1 MTSSA
6 NNNNMLFEDTL
17 ASIEAMRMQ
26 EESGYSVSDYL
37 HHQTSSQ
44 SSSAHGPLHPA
55 PPAALLLTEACRSA
69 MIVWCNNLVDFCDYS
84 RETTEIAVS
93 CLDRFISTDVGSR
106 ALQDREYFQLAA
118 MTALYT
124 SAKINESRALGSASI
139 AKLTRGKSTKE
150 EIESME
156 LTMLAA
162 LQWRV
167 NPPTAMS
174 FARKFIDLVVPSDL
188 RMDDS
193 TRTGIIELVQCQVE
207 LAISDYDLSLHK
219 ASSIAFAALLN
230 AIDTQDGIRFADYL
244 ESNMSSI
251 LIEKRLRVIRRLLHD
266 NTVSRQSL
274 KNAAQYPGINN
285 DWHSKYVTTTRSLL
299 GWSLNLYQLYKLWS
313 ILKQPVNAYITH

>member
-1 MTSSA
+1 MTVAA
-6 NNNNMLFEDTL
+6 NNNMRLEDTL
-17 ASIEAMRMQ
+17 ASIEAMRIQ
-26 EESGYSVSDYL
+26 EESAYSVSDYL
-37 HHQTSSQ
+37 HQHTLSQ
-44 SSSAHGPLHPA
+44 PSAHGPLHHA
-55 PPAALLLTEACRSA
+55 PAALPLNVACRSA

-93 CLDRFISTDVGSR
+93 CLDRFLSTNVGSR

-150 EIESME
+150 DIESME

-174 FARKFIDLVVPSDL
+174 FARKFIDLVVPSNL

-193 TRTGIIELVQCQVE
+193 TRTGILELVQCQVE

-251 LIEKRLRVIRRLLHD
+251 LTEKRLQILRRLLHD

-274 KNAAQYPGINN
+274 EDAAQYAGINN
-285 DWHSKYVTTTRSLL
+285 DWQSKYATASLL

-313 ILKQPVNAYITH
+313 ILKQPVNAYITY